1 MPIVGIE
8 DDEPAGHHGDLH
20 HIGFVN
26 ASSICYKPRVPKV
39 RPNPKRTPPRVVAIV
54 PARGGTQSVPWK
66 NLQLLGG
73 KTLLWWAVDVGL
85 RAETVDA
92 VTVSTED
99 ARIAEHAKEYGAL
112 VIPRPAEFSQPDSDD
127 VGFYQ
132 HAVTWM
138 KAEFGWEPE
147 LLVLLRPTS
156 PLRFPADV
164 DACVRSVL
172 ETGCDGLKT
181 VIPSPIPPYKM
192 WWTAGRKEAPVGSS
206 TPLEPF
212 MDTPF
217 RRQHGPD
224 LGRHNV
230 WREYPVY
237 WQEGSI
243 DITRPRFVMG
253 EQATKYRNVFGP
265 NIHGYVMDPRQVV
278 DIDTAGD
285 LRQAAKV
292 WLTLQKERSAETLAV
307 RSFER

>member
-1 MPIVGIE
+1 MSAPT
-8 DDEPAGHHGDLH
+8 
-20 HIGFVN
+20 
-26 ASSICYKPRVPKV
+26 
-39 RPNPKRTPPRVVAIV
+39 PKRTPPRVVAIV
-54 PARGGTQSVPWK
+54 PARGGAQSVPWK

-85 RAETVDA
+85 RATLIDA

-99 ARIAEHAKEYGAL
+99 EKIAAHAREDGAI
-112 VIPRPAEFSQPDSDD
+112 VIPRPAEFAQPDSDD

-138 KAEFGWEPE
+138 ADTHGWEPE

-156 PLRFPADV
+156 PLRFSADV
-164 DACVRSVL
+164 DACVRYVL
-172 ETGCDGLKT
+172 KTGCDGLKT

-192 WWTAGRKEAPVGSS
+192 WWADGRKEVAIGTG

-212 MDTPF
+212 LDTPF

-230 WREYPVY
+230 WKEYPVY

-243 DITRPRFVMG
+243 DITRPKFVMS
-253 EQATKYRNVFGP
+253 EEATKHRNVFGP

-278 DIDTAGD
+278 DIDTEED
-285 LRQAAKV
+285 LRRAAKV
-292 WLTLQKERSAETLAV
+292 FEQLQHERARQPARHSLRKA
-307 RSFER
+307 